1 MSEGIKNTTT
11 SYDTEIERQRLP
23 RFISKEGILKP
34 YSLKEAFGQ
43 NWLKELEDGKY
54 ANEHYLCH
62 LGTFSLIQ
70 N

>member
-1 MSEGIKNTTT
+1 
-11 SYDTEIERQRLP
+11 LP

-43 NWLKELEDGKY
+43 NWLKDLEDGKY